1 MTSDACECYC
11 WTWPMFPFFLS
22 IFESPPLPHV
32 AQPRPS
38 WCRYQSP
45 QLPRGDRGLPG
56 IAQGAP
62 PASLAGPSPPPRA
75 PLPSQHHLSPGACP
89 QLPGHL
95 TATLLH
101 LSAVRKYCP
110 VPRVPLSL
118 CGPPILFLPCA
129 GSPRGAHSGG
139 GHCAAQHPGGGGR
152 CPAHLLRH
160 PLARQG
166 LLAGRLLRPG
176 RAPRRAGSR

>member
-1 MTSDACECYC
+1 
-11 WTWPMFPFFLS
+11 MFPCAPFQSLSRRRCPMSPSPVLLGAGISLHNFPEGIAVFLGS
-22 IFESPPLPHV
+22 LKVRPPLPLPLLSPPPH
-32 AQPRPS
+32 APRPS
-38 WCRYQSP
+38 E
-45 QLPRGDRGLPG
+45 
-56 IAQGAP
+56 
-62 PASLAGPSPPPRA
+62 
-75 PLPSQHHLSPGACP
+75 HHLSPGACL

-101 LSAVRKYCP
+101 LSPVRKSCP

-118 CGPPILFLPCA
+118 RAPLRFLLCA

-166 LLAGRLLRPG
+166 LLAGRLLRPRG
-176 RAPRRAGSR
+176 APRRAGRR